1 MSLIWLNINIDLR
14 RPFQLYVLINVL
26 NHWFHQLGRLIEWGR
41 KLLDTRN
48 GWWQCEMMNRSI
60 TSSSSTFPCLHGTE
74 GNSRGTQLDAL
85 PVTNIFYSSEAV
97 DGGHAG
103 ALALV
108 NRLQEL
114 FNFLCELDTS
124 ILVTSDEPIGYRDVN
139 VPTAAVHQLRR
150 GRNTLQMQLNKQI
163 NKNT

>member
-97 DGGHAG
+97 DGCHDG

-114 FNFLCELDTS
+114 FNFFMWTWHFYIGHFWWTNRLQGCKCTNCGCPPTS
-124 ILVTSDEPIGYRDVN
+124 AGKKHITNAI
-139 VPTAAVHQLRR
+139 
-150 GRNTLQMQLNKQI
+150 K
-163 NKNT
+163 